1 MHRRTF
7 LMSSAGV
14 ALMALNPATSG
25 LAADEPGEFHIAGI
39 LAFSGA
45 YGIIGKDMRQ
55 GVELAIADRGGKV
68 LGKPIRVSW
77 EDDETKPQPA
87 VQKATRLLAGGAQ
100 MMFGAVGSAS
110 TLALQGLA
118 DQRKIPLLVTISA
131 DDKITR
137 PNGSRYTF
145 RTSNTLGM
153 EIRMCV
159 EFAKVKGLKKIY
171 GVTADYQATRDGWDL
186 FVAEAK
192 KAGIEIVGNDYAPLG
207 NRDYSVIVDKMA
219 KSDADGIAVIITG
232 NDAVTFLKQS
242 GQVGLNKT
250 KVQFGPVLQDET
262 LAAAVGPAAVGVYSG
277 VRYHFSV
284 DNPANKKFVEGYR
297 AKYNEWPSSFAGE
310 AYDGISWWLDVVE
323 STGSW
328 DREVWVDAFAKSTRD
343 NSLEGKKVMRACDH
357 QAAQVGLWGVVV
369 EGQAPLPP
377 LTMKIT
383 EVFDASKLFDAC

>member
-1 MHRRTF
+1 MDRRHF
-7 LMSSAGV
+7 MRNAAIA
-14 ALMALNPATSG
+14 ALSTGLPAT
-25 LAADEPGEFHIAGI
+25 AAHAAEPADFHIAGI

-100 MMFGAVGSAS
+100 MIFGAVGSAS
-110 TLALQGLA
+110 TLALQSLA
-118 DQRKIPLLVTISA
+118 DQRKVPLLVTISA

-137 PNGSRYTF
+137 VNGSRYTF

-153 EIRMCV
+153 EIRMSL
-159 EFAKVKGLKKIY
+159 EFAKVRGLKKIY
-171 GVTADYQATRDGWDL
+171 GVAADYQATRDGWTM
-186 FVAEAK
+186 FQTEAEK
-192 KAGIEIVGNDYAPLG
+192 LGIAIVGIDFAPLG
-207 NRDYSVIVDKMA
+207 NRDFSVIVDKMA
-219 KSDADGIAVIITG
+219 KSDADGIAVFVTG

-242 GQVGLNKT
+242 GQVGLGRT

-262 LAAAVGPAAVGVYSG
+262 LAAAVGPAAIGVYSG
-277 VRYHFSV
+277 VRYHFSY
-284 DNPANKKFVEGYR
+284 DSPANKTFVAAYR
-297 AKYNEWPSSFAGE
+297 AKYGEFPSSFAGE

-323 STGSW
+323 ATKSW
-328 DREVWVDAFAKSTRD
+328 DRERWVDAFAASTRE
-343 NSLEGKKVMRACDH
+343 NSLEGRKTMRACDH
-357 QAAQVGLWGVVV
+357 QAAQVGLWGVVT

-383 EVFDASKLFDAC
+383 NVFEPANLFDACS